1 MFNHSREPTVG
12 DLVCSEADIYLAC
25 ADCSD
30 GQSPQDMAAFLT
42 TTHRSGS
49 GAYDDRA
56 FDDHRAFNDHRA
68 GLRNIDRTR
77 CRSSN
82 HASCQTQKD
91 YREQ

>member
-1 MFNHSREPTVG
+1 M
-12 DLVCSEADIYLAC
+12 A
-25 ADCSD
+25 
-30 GQSPQDMAAFLT
+30 SPRQDMAAFLIT
-42 TTHRSGS
+42 AHRSGS
-49 GAYDDRA
+49 GAYDDRAFNDHRA